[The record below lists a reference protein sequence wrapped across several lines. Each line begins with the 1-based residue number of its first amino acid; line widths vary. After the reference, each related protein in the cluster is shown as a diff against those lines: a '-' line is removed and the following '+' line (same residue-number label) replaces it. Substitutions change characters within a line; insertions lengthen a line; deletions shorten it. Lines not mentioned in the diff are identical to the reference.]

1 VLRYFEGY
9 LVEQSVEV
17 LHFKFAGLITDVVIF
32 TGITL
37 PVVMWSWVLF
47 NL

>member
-17 LHFKFAGLITDVVIF
+17 LHFKFAGLITDLVIF
-32 TGITL
+32 TGITF
-37 PVVMWSWVLF
+37 PVLLWSSVLL